1 MILGDIPSLIL
12 SALAVLTIVT
22 TSASAATLSPQEL
35 VVGKQWTTA
44 HLGSRTAAF
53 PFSFVY
59 DGKSS
64 SELLAQWEFKSGNR
78 RLDEMRTEHIL
89 TWSDPQS
96 RITFRC
102 VVIEYDDFPAAE
114 WTLYFKNEGNERS
127 PLLKDI
133 QALDA
138 QLERELA

>member
-1 MILGDIPSLIL
+1 MILGDIPGLLL
-12 SALAVLTIVT
+12 SALIVSTIAT
-22 TSASAATLSPQEL
+22 TTASATSPSREEL
-35 VVGKQWTTA
+35 AVGKQWTAA

-53 PFSFVY
+53 PFSFFY

-64 SELLAQWEFKSGNR
+64 SELLAQWEFKSGSR
-78 RLDEMRTEHIL
+78 KLDEMRTEHIL

-102 VVIEYDDFPAAE
+102 VAIEYDDFPAVE
-114 WTLYFKNEGNERS
+114 WTLHFKNEGNERS